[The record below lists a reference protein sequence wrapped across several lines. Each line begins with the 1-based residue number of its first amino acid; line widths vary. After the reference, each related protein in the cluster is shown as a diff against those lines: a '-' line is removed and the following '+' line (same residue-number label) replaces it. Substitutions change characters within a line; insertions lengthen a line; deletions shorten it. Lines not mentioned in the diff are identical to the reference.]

1 MFKTPPIRTTLSATM
16 VFTATMIAH
25 AKPDSGL
32 TMSARDWAKTASVAE
47 LTAFSH
53 EPRELIV
60 RLDLSKVDE
69 ADASLNAILRSTGG
83 RIRWESR
90 MVPGLI
96 VIEVDAAVSKSLDV
110 ARGRSKG
117 VLYAHPA
124 YTLNSQA
131 TNDPL
136 WNNLWG
142 LRNDGDVYTCN
153 DCSDQSVNG
162 VAGIDIRMEEAWQ
175 IQPNADGVI
184 VAVVDSGVDL
194 EHEDLAEVMWTNPG
208 ETPGNGYDDDGNGY
222 ADDVNGWSFAQD
234 QPRPP
239 VAENHGTH
247 CSGTIAAKADNDIGL
262 VGVARGASIM
272 PLQFMMLGAD
282 GQASGSTSSAM
293 AAIEYAVANGA
304 RISNHSWGGPAPSE
318 ALREVIASAGNQGH
332 LFICAAGNDGG
343 LVGYPAGFDLD
354 CIVSVAAIRPDG
366 ELASFSNRGEG
377 VDIAAPGW
385 GIESCVADGYAHM
398 SGTSMAS
405 PHVAG
410 VAALLLAHSG
420 GTATAAQI
428 KQALLTSARP
438 LDSLTNN
445 VETGGM
451 LDAAAALAALNGGG
465 DGGGGGDEGGGTP
478 SDAYGIVQHDGAA
491 PINLSI
497 TFTPDG
503 QDWTMCRNEATAL
516 PAGNGG
522 GILEL
527 SDDDTTWKDLQW
539 SFPFAGESYTQV
551 QVHSNGSMTFAEA
564 PSSYEATPDSF
575 ALAPR
580 IAPMMADLNPE
591 NGGRVTVLHLDDRTA
606 FTWFEVPSY
615 GSNDTNTMQVE
626 LFQDGRIRMTWM
638 DIPVASAQQ
647 NIIGIGAAGIA
658 QSNVNMNLSDLCQDD
673 TPPNGPCNGDLD
685 ESGRV
690 DVVDL
695 IQLLETWGQCD

>member
-1 MFKTPPIRTTLSATM
+1 MFKSSPIRTTLTTTLALTL
-16 VFTATMIAH
+16 AAPMIAH
-25 AKPDSGL
+25 AKPNSAP

-47 LTAFSH
+47 LTAFAH
-53 EPRELIV
+53 KPRELIV
-60 RLDLSKVDE
+60 RLDLSKVSA
-69 ADASLNAILRSTGG
+69 ADASLNAILRATGG
-83 RIRWESR
+83 RVRWESR
-90 MVPGLI
+90 LVPGLI
-96 VIEVDAAVSKSLDV
+96 VIEIDAAVSKSLDV

-117 VLYAHPA
+117 VLYAHPV
-124 YTLNSQA
+124 YTLNADA

-142 LRNDGDVYTCN
+142 LRNDGDTYTC
-153 DCSDQSVNG
+153 DGCSDQPVNG

-194 EHEDLAEVMWTNPG
+194 EHEDLAEVMWTNTD
-208 ETPGNGYDDDGNGY
+208 ETPGNGNDDDGNGY
-222 ADDVNGWSFAQD
+222 ADDVNGWSFAHN

-272 PLQFMMLGAD
+272 PLQFMILEAD
-282 GQASGSTSSAM
+282 GQARGSTSDAM

-304 RISNHSWGGPAPSE
+304 RISNHSWGGTAPSE

-332 LFICAAGNDGG
+332 LFICAAGNSGG
-343 LVGYPAGFDLD
+343 PVGYPAGFDLD
-354 CIVSVAAIRPDG
+354 CIVSVAAVRPDG
-366 ELASFSNRGEG
+366 ELASFSNRGGG
-377 VDIAAPGW
+377 VDLAAPGW
-385 GIESCVADGYAHM
+385 GIKSCVAGGYGH
-398 SGTSMAS
+398 SNGTSMAS

-410 VAALLLAHSG
+410 VAALLLANSG

-428 KQALLTSARP
+428 KHALLTSVRP
-438 LDSLTNN
+438 LDSLANH

-465 DGGGGGDEGGGTP
+465 GGTP
-478 SDAYGIVQHDGAA
+478 PDAYGIVQHVGAD

-503 QDWTMCRNEATAL
+503 QEWTMCRDEVAAL
-516 PAGNGG
+516 PAGDGG
-522 GILEL
+522 GNLEL
-527 SDDDTTWKDLQW
+527 GDDDTKWQGLRW
-539 SFPFAGESYTQV
+539 PFSFAGESYTQV
-551 QVHSNGSMTFAEA
+551 QVHSNGSVTFAEA
-564 PSSYEATPDSF
+564 PPSWQATPESF

-580 IAPMMADLNPE
+580 IAPMMADLNPGG
-591 NGGRVTVLHLDDRTA
+591 GGRVTVLHLDDRTA
-606 FTWFEVPSY
+606 FTWFEVPAY

-626 LFQDGRIRMTWM
+626 LFEDGRIRMTWM
-638 DIPVASAQQ
+638 DIPTAAAQQ
-647 NIIGIGAAGIA
+647 NIIGVGAAGVT
-658 QSNVNMNLSDLCQDD
+658 QSNVNMTLSDLCQDV
-673 TPPNGPCNGDLD
+673 TPPSGPCTGDLD
-685 ESGRV
+685 QSGRV

-695 IQLLETWGQCD
+695 IQLLEAWGQCD

>member
-1 MFKTPPIRTTLSATM
+1 MFKTPPIRTTLSATL
-16 VFTATMIAH
+16 VLAATMIAH
-25 AKPDSGL
+25 AKPDSGP

-60 RLDLSKVDE
+60 RLDLSKVDD
-69 ADASLNAILRSTGG
+69 ADASLDAILRSTGG

-90 MVPGLI
+90 LVPGLF
-96 VIEVDAAVSKSLDV
+96 VIEIDATVSKSLDV

-124 YTLNSQA
+124 YTLNAQA
-131 TNDPL
+131 TNDPM

-153 DCSDQSVNG
+153 GCTDQPVNG

-194 EHEDLAEVMWTNPG
+194 EHEDLAEVLWTNTG

-262 VGVARGASIM
+262 VGVARGASLM

-318 ALREVIASAGNQGH
+318 ALRELIASAGNQGH

-343 LVGYPAGFDLD
+343 PVGYPAGFDLD

-385 GIESCVADGYAHM
+385 GIESCVAGGYAQM

-405 PHVAG
+405 PYVAG
-410 VAALLLAHSG
+410 VAALLLAHSDG
-420 GTATAAQI
+420 NATAAQI
-428 KQALLTSARP
+428 KQALLVSARP
-438 LDSLTNN
+438 LESLAND

-465 DGGGGGDEGGGTP
+465 GDGGGDTP
-478 SDAYGIVQHDGAA
+478 ADAYGIVQHVGAD

-503 QDWTMCRNEATAL
+503 QDWAMCRDEVAAL
-516 PAGNGG
+516 PAGDGG
-522 GILEL
+522 GNLEL
-527 SDDDTTWKDLQW
+527 GDDDSTWQGLRW

-551 QVHSNGSMTFAEA
+551 QVHSNGSVTFANA
-564 PSSYEATPDSF
+564 PASWQATPESF

-580 IAPMMADLNPE
+580 IAPMMADLNPGG
-591 NGGRVTVLHLDDRTA
+591 GGRVTVLHLADRTA

-626 LFQDGRIRMTWM
+626 LFEDGRFRMTWM
-638 DIPVASAQQ
+638 DIPAAAAQQ
-647 NIIGIGAAGIA
+647 NIIGVGAAGVA
-658 QSNVNMNLSDLCQDD
+658 QSNVNMNMGDLCQDV
-673 TPPNGPCNGDLD
+673 TPPNGPCTGDLD

-690 DVVDL
+690 DVIDL

>member
-1 MFKTPPIRTTLSATM
+1 MFKTPPSSTTLSAAI
-16 VFTATMIAH
+16 VLAATTIAH
-25 AKPDSGL
+25 AKPDSGP

-53 EPRELIV
+53 EPHELIV
-60 RLDLSKVDE
+60 RLDLSNLSA

-90 MVPGLI
+90 LVPGLL
-96 VIEVDAAVSKSLDV
+96 VIEIDAAVGKSLDV
-110 ARGRSKG
+110 ARGRSNG

-136 WNNLWG
+136 WHNLWG

-153 DCSDQSVNG
+153 GCNDQPVHG
-162 VAGIDIRMEEAWQ
+162 VTGIDIRMEEAWQ

-194 EHEDLAEVMWTNPG
+194 EHEDLAEVIWTNTN
-208 ETPGNGYDDDGNGY
+208 ETPGNNYDDDGNGY
-222 ADDVNGWSFAQD
+222 ADDVNGWSFSYD
-234 QPRPP
+234 QPRPLM
-239 VAENHGTH
+239 AEDHGTH

-282 GQASGSTSSAM
+282 GQTSGSTTSAM

-318 ALREVIASAGNQGH
+318 ALREVIANAGNQGH
-332 LFICAAGNDGG
+332 LFICAAGNEGG
-343 LVGYPAGFDLD
+343 PVGYPAGFDLD

-377 VDIAAPGW
+377 VDLAAPGW
-385 GIESCVADGYAHM
+385 GIKSCVAGGYAHQ

-428 KQALLTSARP
+428 KQALLSSTHP

-451 LDAAAALAALNGGG
+451 LDAAAALTAL
-465 DGGGGGDEGGGTP
+465 DGGGGGDETP
-478 SDAYGIVQHDGAA
+478 SDTYGILQHVGAD

-497 TFTPDG
+497 TLTPDG
-503 QDWTMCRNEATAL
+503 QGWAMCRDEVTAL
-516 PAGNGG
+516 PSGNGG
-522 GILEL
+522 GNLEL
-527 SDDDTTWKDLQW
+527 GDDDTTWQGLRW
-539 SFPFAGESYTQV
+539 PFPFAGESYTQV
-551 QVHSNGSMTFAEA
+551 QVHSNGSVTFTEA
-564 PSSYEATPDSF
+564 IASWEATPESF

-580 IAPMMADLNPE
+580 IAPMMADLNPSI
-591 NGGRVTVLHLDDRTA
+591 GGRVTVLHLDDRTA

-626 LFQDGRIRMTWM
+626 LFEDGRIRMTWM

-647 NIIGIGAAGIA
+647 NIIGVGAAGVA
-658 QSNVNMNLSDLCQDD
+658 QSSVNMNMFDSCQDV
-673 TPPNGPCNGDLD
+673 TPPSGPCTGDLD
-685 ESGRV
+685 ENRRV

-695 IQLLETWGQCD
+695 IQLLEAWGQCD